1 MSLFLQP
8 APWLRWRSTS
18 RTALLWLAMAAAACM
33 AASTA
38 HAAPGERPGAAQLQ
52 HAKQALQG
60 LSMPFEAN
68 SGQFDPAVAF
78 MGRTFAGAVHVTH
91 QGQIVYGLP
100 GPDTGRL
107 ADWARSKAAGGAPK
121 SAPILRPGWSLTETL
136 VGALPLSPSG
146 GEAAGT
152 QITRFSGPHRY
163 QPATYR
169 NLHLGQ
175 AWTGVQVEL
184 AVRGTNVE
192 KLFHVAPQA
201 DPGQIQVRVD
211 GALSLRL
218 GEGGELVAATGHGD
232 VAYTAPVAFQEVA
245 GQRVE
250 VPVQYALNSQGDGYG
265 FALGAYDRALPLV
278 IDPLLQSIYLGSP
291 ESSWIEAIATA
302 APSGDVLLAGTT
314 LSNRF
319 PGTAGGAQPASPP
332 GIFALHGFVARLSSD
347 LSRLI
352 QSTYL
357 SGSWGSQI
365 HALAVT
371 ASGDVVVSGETMSS
385 DFPGTAGGA
394 QPVSLSVPAGF
405 VARLSGDLR
414 TLEQSTYLTGDGWVV
429 ATALALPAS
438 GEVVV
443 AGDTL
448 AKDLPRAANGAQP
461 ALSAD
466 RDGFVMRLSADLRTV
481 VQSTYLG
488 GTGAESISNIAIGPS
503 GEILAGGQTQSPDL
517 PATAHAAQPDIS
529 GDADGF
535 IALLSGDL
543 RTLVRSSY
551 LGGNGWETLSALAF
565 HPSGEIVAAGQTSSS
580 AFPGTSGGAQPA
592 SNGNYPGYITRL
604 SADLRTLLQS
614 TYLGGAN
621 PDWIAALAIAPS
633 GEILVAGNTSSDN
646 FPGMAG
652 AIEPVYGGGFQTGY
666 VARLSDDLRTLEQ
679 STYLGASG
687 LDGVTALHIT
697 ASGELLAGGYS
708 GALFTNPDAFVSLM
722 TVDLRALSPQTITF
736 GPQASQV
743 LGSPGSTF
751 TIDPPA
757 MASSGLPV
765 DYGSATPA
773 ICTVSG
779 TTVTMLDDGICTLVA
794 RQAGNAQWQAAD
806 ANADVRIRRAQ
817 AIRFPAQASRS
828 FEAGTVFAI
837 DPPATAS
844 SGLPVEY
851 ASTTPGICTVSGN
864 RVTMAG
870 EGICTVTASQPGDA
884 RWMPATG
891 VAQDIELTA
900 VVPPPVTPPVI
911 PPVTPPV
918 TPPVP
923 PPAPAPI
930 PALGAWPLA
939 LLGAMAAGFGAHA
952 LRRRGV
958 FSARQIPAPRLRTG
972 RHRSSGS
979 C

>member
-1 MSLFLQP
+1 
-8 APWLRWRSTS
+8 
-18 RTALLWLAMAAAACM
+18 M

-371 ASGDVVVSGETMSS
+371 ASGDVVVSGETMTS

-551 LGGNGWETLSALAF
+551 LGGTAGRHSRHWPSTPRERSWQPGKHRPLPFLARA
-565 HPSGEIVAAGQTSSS
+565 VV
-580 AFPGTSGGAQPA
+580 
-592 SNGNYPGYITRL
+592 R
-604 SADLRTLLQS
+604 
-614 TYLGGAN
+614 
-621 PDWIAALAIAPS
+621 
-633 GEILVAGNTSSDN
+633 
-646 FPGMAG
+646 
-652 AIEPVYGGGFQTGY
+652 
-666 VARLSDDLRTLEQ
+666 
-679 STYLGASG
+679 
-687 LDGVTALHIT
+687 
-697 ASGELLAGGYS
+697 
-708 GALFTNPDAFVSLM
+708 SL
-722 TVDLRALSPQTITF
+722 
-736 GPQASQV
+736 
-743 LGSPGSTF
+743 
-751 TIDPPA
+751 PA
-757 MASSGLPV
+757 MATTPATSQGCPPICAPCCRAPIWAAQTQTGSLPWP
-765 DYGSATPA
+765 SLLRARSWWPATPHPTIFPA
-773 ICTVSG
+773 WRAPLSLSTVVDFKPATWHACRTICAPWSKAPTW
-779 TTVTMLDDGICTLVA
+779 A
-794 RQAGNAQWQAAD
+794 QAAWM
-806 ANADVRIRRAQ
+806 VSPRCTSLLL
-817 AIRFPAQASRS
+817 AS
-828 FEAGTVFAI
+828 FWPG
-837 DPPATAS
+837 ATPEHS
-844 SGLPVEY
+844 SRTL
-851 ASTTPGICTVSGN
+851 
-864 RVTMAG
+864 
-870 EGICTVTASQPGDA
+870 
-884 RWMPATG
+884 MP
-891 VAQDIELTA
+891 LS
-900 VVPPPVTPPVI
+900 
-911 PPVTPPV
+911 
-918 TPPVP
+918 
-923 PPAPAPI
+923 
-930 PALGAWPLA
+930 
-939 LLGAMAAGFGAHA
+939 H
-952 LRRRGV
+952 
-958 FSARQIPAPRLRTG
+958 S
-972 RHRSSGS
+972 
-979 C
+979 